1 MVVLISK
8 NIPDAVRGKLKL
20 WFIEIHPGIFVSSVK
35 DFCAEKIIDYIW
47 TNCTSDSEL
56 IAIRDT
62 NKSPFYKVREKSL
75 KPSSFIDFCGL
86 KLINKS
92 SS

>member
-47 TNCTSDSEL
+47 TYCTSDSEL

-62 NKSPFYKVREKSL
+62 NKLPFYKVREKSL
-75 KPSSFIDFCGL
+75 KPSPLYRFLRI
-86 KLINKS
+86 KINQ
-92 SS
+92 